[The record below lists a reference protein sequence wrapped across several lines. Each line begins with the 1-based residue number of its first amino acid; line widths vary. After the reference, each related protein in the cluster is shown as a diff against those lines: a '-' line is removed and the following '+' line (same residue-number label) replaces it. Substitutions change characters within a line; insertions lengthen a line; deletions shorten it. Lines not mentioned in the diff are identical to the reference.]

1 MTVIEAL
8 QKAPLFREF
17 TETGLKIF
25 AAIAVEKTVPA
36 GSPLFA
42 ENMVGESLFIVKSG
56 AVRITHKTAD
66 GEKEL
71 ATAGPG
77 DHLGELALLG
87 RGVRLVSAIA
97 ATTCEVVEI
106 TQRDF
111 VKLQP
116 QKPQACLKLALAIAQ
131 DLAQRVADSRDLL
144 RELAA
149 RSAPKRSGA

>member
-1 MTVIEAL
+1 MTVVEAL
-8 QKAPLFREF
+8 EKAPLFREF

-25 AAIAVEKTVPA
+25 ATIALEKAVPA
-36 GSPLFA
+36 GSPLFV

-56 AVRITHKTAD
+56 TVKLTQKTAE

-71 ATAGPG
+71 GTAGPG

-87 RGVRLVSAIA
+87 KGVRLVSAVA
-97 ATTCEVVEI
+97 ATPCEVIEI

-111 VKLQP
+111 AKLQP

-131 DLAQRVADSRDLL
+131 DLAQRVADNRELL
-144 RELAA
+144 RELAT
-149 RSAPKRSGA
+149 RKPPAP